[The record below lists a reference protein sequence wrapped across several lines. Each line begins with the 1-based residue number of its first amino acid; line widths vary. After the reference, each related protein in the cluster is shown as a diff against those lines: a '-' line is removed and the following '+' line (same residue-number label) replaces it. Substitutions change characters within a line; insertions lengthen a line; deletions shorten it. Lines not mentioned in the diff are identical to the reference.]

1 MNHRSVKIVL
11 AVFLCFAA
19 TSHAALAASQCMS
32 KIEFRAERVRALQ
45 SGLMFAALKC
55 VHKPQLGLQDN
66 YNDIMLRFGKDL
78 AKHSTTVQQY
88 FRRTQGAAHRRHL
101 HKYVTGMANKYSI
114 ISFSEPNFCEG
125 MSALGQSILDGAD
138 DVIALARFNRRLLLP
153 KLAEPCEPEENPA
166 LLVLNRR
173 VPDPVSIHMPD
184 IDDRLRREAEAQRQY

>member
-1 MNHRSVKIVL
+1 MNQRSVKIVL
-11 AVFLCFAA
+11 AVFLCFAT

-32 KIEFRAERVRALQ
+32 KTEFRAERVRALQ

-55 VHKPQLGLQDN
+55 VHKPQLGLQGN
-66 YNDIMLRFGKDL
+66 YNEIMLRFGKDL

-101 HKYVTGMANKYSI
+101 HKYVTGMANRYSI
-114 ISFSEPNFCEG
+114 LSFSEPNFCEG

-153 KLAEPCEPEENPA
+153 VLAEPCEPEKNPA
-166 LLVLNRR
+166 LLALNRR